1 MSRILILA
9 NNDVGLYQF
18 RKELIG
24 ELLKD
29 NEVIISLP
37 KGKLVKPLMEAGC
50 KFLNTPVDRRGINP
64 VTDIKFVDR
73 KGNQTVMNPNKTYKV
88 LTTDYLLRG
97 KDGFVLFKKKKAI
110 NLIGTDSDLIRKY
123 LKNNGSLP
131 KLPENIK
138 TISSFRE

>member
-1 MSRILILA
+1 ML
-9 NNDVGLYQF
+9 F
-18 RKELIG
+18 R
-24 ELLKD
+24 
-29 NEVIISLP
+29 S
-37 KGKLVKPLMEAGC
+37 
-50 KFLNTPVDRRGINP
+50 TPCGYGFTYAIQPGNNP

-97 KDGFVLFKKKKAI
+97 KDGFVLLKKKKAT

-138 TISSFRE
+138 TISSFKE